1 MNKEKEIELVKQSVI
16 YFINKNEMMLS
27 PKEKSS
33 FIQIGANI
41 LCEKWEVGYAGY
53 SGSFV
58 TAFANNDLRGALA
71 YADHINIGLMKDY
84 MLLWY
89 NAEYPVELLKNEIK

>member
-1 MNKEKEIELVKQSVI
+1 MNKEKEIELVRKSI
-16 YFINKNEMMLS
+16 EDYIKRNKLEL
-27 PKEKSS
+27 PTQELSS
-33 FIQIGANI
+33 FIHSGTDI

-84 MLLWY
+84 MLLWH